1 MIIFGLNGTAAFKTL
16 FDLAVKKVANKWI
29 VPKEAQKKGLLV
41 RSCPTHNASEG
52 SLAVHKRFLKPEY
65 FAIEER
71 LKEKSQEKRRRSQ
84 ERKLRGVG
92 GFDPPSLP
100 EAFKKFYVWRPWCS
114 TLPKAEPVI
123 TMITL
128 CKMNPQKYWF
138 LRCYRCTLRQLVI
151 PLILLTFYWIL
162 LNK

>member
-1 MIIFGLNGTAAFKTL
+1 MIIFGLNGTAAFKKL

-29 VPKEAQKKGLLV
+29 VLKEAQKKGLLV
-41 RSCPTHNASEG
+41 RSFPTHHASEG

-71 LKEKSQEKRRRSQ
+71 LKEKGQEKRRRSQ

-92 GFDPPSLP
+92 GFDPPFTSP
-100 EAFKKFYVWRPWCS
+100 YVWRPWCS

-138 LRCYRCTLRQLVI
+138 LPCYRCTLRQLVI

>member
-29 VPKEAQKKGLLV
+29 VLKEAQKKGLLV
-41 RSCPTHNASEG
+41 RSFPTHHASEG

-84 ERKLRGVG
+84 VRKLRGWEVLT
-92 GFDPPSLP
+92 PLSLP
-100 EAFKKFYVWRPWCS
+100 
-114 TLPKAEPVI
+114 
-123 TMITL
+123 
-128 CKMNPQKYWF
+128 
-138 LRCYRCTLRQLVI
+138 
-151 PLILLTFYWIL
+151 
-162 LNK
+162 LNKGRPLKNFIFEDHDVQPFRRQSQLLQWLLFVKWTLKNIGFCDATVVPYGSSLFP